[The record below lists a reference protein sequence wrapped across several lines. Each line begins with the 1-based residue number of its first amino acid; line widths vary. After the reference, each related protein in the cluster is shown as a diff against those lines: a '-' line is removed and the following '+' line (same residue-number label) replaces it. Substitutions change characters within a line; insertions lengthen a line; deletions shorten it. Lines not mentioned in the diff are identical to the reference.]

1 MSDTLIIIPAFNEE
15 KSIGPLIEKLKKAN
29 DNWDILVI
37 NDGSTDR
44 TSAIAKESGLAE
56 VIDLPFNLGIG
67 GCVQTGFKYARMKN
81 YEYALQ
87 FDGDGQHK
95 IEEIDKLLKIV
106 RNQEADVAIGSR
118 FVQKHEGYKS
128 SSLRRLGI
136 KIFEI
141 TSFIMIRQKITD
153 NTSGFRAYN
162 RRTIKFLSENYPT
175 DFPEPEI
182 IIMLGRNKF
191 KIKETFTQMQKRQ
204 GGVSSISLAQSPY
217 YMTKVLLAMFMASI
231 RAKQINYSEDDNL

>member
-1 MSDTLIIIPAFNEE
+1 MGDTLIIVPAYNEA
-15 KSIGPLIEKLKKAN
+15 KNIAPLIQKLKKA
-29 DNWDILVI
+29 DDSWDILVI
-37 NDGSTDR
+37 NDGSTDS
-44 TSAIAKESGLAE
+44 TSELAKATGKAE

-67 GCVQTGFKYARMKN
+67 GCVQTGFKYAKIHN
-81 YEYALQ
+81 YEFALQ

-95 IEEIDKLLKIV
+95 IEEISKLLTIV
-106 RNQEADVAIGSR
+106 KNGEADVAIGSR
-118 FVQKHEGYKS
+118 FAQKHYGYRS

-141 TSFIMIRQKITD
+141 TSYLMIRQKITD

-162 RRTIKFLSENYPT
+162 KKTIKFLSEFYPT

-182 IIMLGRNKF
+182 VIMLGINKF
-191 KIKETFTQMQKRQ
+191 KIKEIYTQMQKRQ

-217 YMTKVLLAMFMASI
+217 YMIKVLLAMFMASI
-231 RAKQINYSEDDNL
+231 RAKQIQHDDDDN

>member
-1 MSDTLIIIPAFNEE
+1 MNSTLIIVPAYNEAE
-15 KSIGPLIEKLKKAN
+15 NISPLIYKLKKAN
-29 DNWDILVI
+29 SKWDILVI
-37 NDGSTDR
+37 NDGSTDN
-44 TSAIAKESGLAE
+44 TSELAKETGYAE

-67 GCVQTGFKYARMKN
+67 GCVQTGFKYAKMNN
-81 YEYALQ
+81 YDYALQ

-95 IEEIDKLLKIV
+95 IEEISKLLDIV
-106 RNQEADVAIGSR
+106 QNSEADVAIGSR
-118 FVQKHEGYKS
+118 FVQKHDGYKS

-136 KIFEI
+136 KIFQI
-141 TSFIMIRQKITD
+141 SSYLMIQQKITD
-153 NTSGFRAYN
+153 CTSGFRAYN
-162 RRTIKFLSENYPT
+162 KKTIKFLSENYPT

-191 KIKETFTQMQKRQ
+191 TIKEVFTQMQKRQ

-231 RAKQINYSEDDNL
+231 RAKQIHHERDNNQ

>member
-1 MSDTLIIIPAFNEE
+1 MNDTLIIIPAYNEAE
-15 KSIGPLIEKLKKAN
+15 NIDSLVQKLKHA
-29 DNWDILVI
+29 DGSWDILVI
-37 NDGSTDR
+37 NDGSTDN
-44 TSAIAKESGLAE
+44 TSKLAKASGKAV

-67 GCVQTGFKYARMKN
+67 GCVQTGFKYAKLYN

-95 IEEIDKLLKIV
+95 IEEINKLLNIV
-106 RNQEADVAIGSR
+106 KNKEADVAIGSR
-118 FVQKHEGYKS
+118 FVQKHGGYKS
-128 SSLRRLGI
+128 TSPRRLGI

-141 TSFIMIRQKITD
+141 TSYLMIRQKITD

-162 RRTIKFLSENYPT
+162 KKTINFLSENYPT

-182 IIMLGRNKF
+182 VIMLGKNKF
-191 KIKETFTQMQKRQ
+191 KIKEIFTQMQERQ

-217 YMTKVLLAMFMASI
+217 YMIKVLLAMFMASI
-231 RAKQINYSEDDNL
+231 RAKQIESEIDTN